1 VVTQHS
7 CRNGIVTRRGRF
19 LVRVL
24 SPRYG
29 SLAMVA
35 SMTDTARL
43 FAAGA
48 AGYAIGNFPSADL
61 AARVAGADLRSE
73 GTSNP
78 GAMNASHVLGKKW
91 GLAVTATEIVSVHVG
106 AEHSGTLNSARVAA
120 AEVDIPVHLVDSGTA
135 SFGVACAAWEA
146 ATVAA
151 AGGSAAEAI
160 ARAEATAAQTG
171 TTFIIQALDFARQGG
186 RFSAVFPDEHDGV
199 MVIGGMGGALDVLST
214 GTSIDE
220 LCDQMVAPF
229 LESGRAIRAGVALAD
244 PATLPFTEGIEQR
257 LRDASVAVDI
267 VRYRVGPSIAAHTG
281 PGTAGGFWYPIA
293 E

>member
-1 VVTQHS
+1 M
-7 CRNGIVTRRGRF
+7 I
-19 LVRVL
+19 RVITD
-24 SPRYG
+24 S
-29 SLAMVA
+29 A
-35 SMTDTARL
+35 SQMPTT
-43 FAAGA
+43 
-48 AGYAIGNFPSADL
+48 L
-61 AARVAGADLRSE
+61 AARLGVDVIPVIVTVDGVDYREGVDLTADEFWRRFEGGELPEVATSQPSP
-73 GTSNP
+73 GTIAEHYRAAAAA
-78 GAMNASHVLGKKW
+78 G
-91 GLAVTATEIVSVHVG
+91 ATEIVSVHVG
-106 AEHSGTLNSARVAA
+106 AEHSGTLNSARLAA

-186 RFSAVFPDEHDGV
+186 RFSAVLPDEHDGV

-229 LESGRAIRAGVALAD
+229 LESDRAIRAGVALAD